1 MSAVSELA
9 ARGTRI
15 GRFTVTM
22 PVAQGKNRVVLQA
35 RDDDASFVAIKLATT
50 NVGDELVEHEEN
62 VVRTLGGKLGGVPRF
77 IESGATEGQNW
88 CALGWTYGSEIR
100 AAATELRVP
109 GQPGGLLSLCRRIA
123 HAYAGLHAAG
133 AAHGQVHPRHVLVDH
148 DGGVGLLDFSV
159 AAAGPYTP
167 PPVRL
172 EARFNMLSAPEQA
185 ESLLRQEKLRL
196 TPAAEQYSVAALL
209 YLLCTGRMYARL
221 RRGRS
226 ELARDIL
233 DSAPLRFAEP
243 WPELEAV
250 LARALNRQAAARY
263 ESMADFAVALDELA
277 HGARTAVPPP
287 APTVPEPLAH
297 VLETFR
303 RDAAA
308 DDAFA
313 GLRAPTCSVNFGAAG
328 IAFALMRLAKVTG
341 EAADFKEAER
351 WLSIA
356 EQRQADADAFEDGDQ
371 LTRDVV
377 GYVSPFHTPSGVAAV
392 RAFLSEATGDQT
404 RHQAALDEFLATTV
418 APCDN
423 LDLTLGRSA
432 VLLVAALLYA
442 VSDPAWPA
450 THRLGTYGDELCDE
464 IWHAAERTAIPY
476 YGVAHGWAGLAYATL
491 MWSRARAAEPHPH
504 ARAVLDVLAT
514 AAEPLERGCYWPLT
528 APEGHAN
535 DQHWPGWCH
544 GNAGYVFLWNLA
556 RDVYGDD
563 RFGELAARAA
573 WLSDVPSGAS
583 SLCCGNAGQAYA
595 ALNQYR
601 SSGEQRWRAQAFR
614 VAATAAAN
622 DELAG
627 DATSPLSLYKGHTGL
642 ALLAVELEAPER
654 AAMPLFEFET

>member
-1 MSAVSELA
+1 MSAVAELA
-9 ARGTRI
+9 ARGTQI
-15 GRFTVTM
+15 DRFTVTW
-22 PVAQGKNRVVLQA
+22 PVSEGRNRVVLQA
-35 RDDDASFVAIKLATT
+35 RDDASFVALKVATS
-50 NVGDELVEHEEN
+50 NLGDELVQHEARVLREL
-62 VVRTLGGKLGGVPRF
+62 VGKASTAPGLVEAGSAGGQ
-77 IESGATEGQNW
+77 SW
-88 CALGWTYGSEIR
+88 CALSWTHGSEVR
-100 AAATELRVP
+100 AAAAELRTA
-109 GQPGGLLSLCRRIA
+109 GQPGKLLAICRGIA
-123 HAYAGLHAAG
+123 HAYADLHAAG
-133 AAHGQVHPRHVLVDH
+133 AVHGQVHPRHVLVDY
-148 DGGVGLLDFSV
+148 DGSVGLLDFSV
-159 AAAGPYTP
+159 AAAGPHAP

-172 EARFNMLSAPEQA
+172 EARFSTLSAPEQA
-185 ESLLRQEKLRL
+185 QSLLRQETLRL

-221 RRGRS
+221 RTGRS

-233 DSAPLRFAEP
+233 DSVPLRFAEP
-243 WPELEAV
+243 WSELEAV
-250 LARALNRQAAARY
+250 LRRALSREPAARY
-263 ESMADFAVALDELA
+263 ESMAEFGAALDEVA
-277 HGARTAVPPP
+277 QSSRTAVRSL
-287 APTVPEPLAH
+287 APTVPEPLAQ
-297 VLETFR
+297 VVETFR

-308 DDAFA
+308 EDAFA

-328 IAFALMRLAKVTG
+328 IAFALTRLAKITG
-341 EAADFKEAER
+341 EAADFEQAER

-377 GYVSPFHTPSGVAAV
+377 GHVSPFHTPSGVVSV
-392 RAFLSEATGDQT
+392 RAFLSEATGDHI
-404 RHQAALDEFLATTV
+404 RHQAALDEFLATTH
-418 APCDN
+418 APCAN

-450 THRLGTYGDELCDE
+450 TQRLGSYGDELCDE
-464 IWHAAERTAIPY
+464 IWRAAERTAIPY
-476 YGVAHGWAGLAYATL
+476 YGIAHGWAGLAYATL
-491 MWSRARAAEPHPH
+491 MWSRARGAEPHPH
-504 ARAVLDVLAT
+504 ARAVLDVLTT

-601 SSGEQRWRAQAFR
+601 SSGEQRWRAQALR